1 MSKKSNKE
9 EAVDKNEEIV
19 DQDAI
24 QNEEQEDQNDLE
36 IELAEAK
43 DKYLRLYAEFEN
55 FKKRNTKERLALIS
69 SAAQDTMSSL
79 LPILDDFDRAKKSAE
94 DDANDETFTD
104 GVNLV
109 YQKLYKTLENKGLKK
124 MESTGETFDPELHN
138 AITKIPSPS
147 EELKGKVVD
156 TIEPGYYLGEK
167 IIRYAKVVVG
177 E

>member
-9 EAVDKNEEIV
+9 EVVDKNEEIV

-24 QNEEQEDQNDLE
+24 QNEEQEDQNELE

-55 FKKRNTKERLALIS
+55 FKRRNTKERLALIS

-124 MESTGETFDPELHN
+124 MESTGEAFDPELHD

-147 EELKGKVVD
+147 EDLKGKVVD
-156 TIEPGYYLGEK
+156 TVEPGYYLGEK